1 MNVIVFLSP
10 ALHLFSRSCRPC
22 VLPGPCLPP
31 LSSLILSSLI
41 SLLLSDDSQLRGLH
55 GMHTYIRISNHD
67 TQHNK
72 NFQGFCELLRICMTK
87 QDKTFSAFWC
97 KSKVH
102 LSSNILLWDI
112 KKEILELTSVFT
124 DIYTYALSSCWSQ
137 ILLLLFLHK
146 FI

>member
-1 MNVIVFLSP
+1 
-10 ALHLFSRSCRPC
+10 
-22 VLPGPCLPP
+22 
-31 LSSLILSSLI
+31 
-41 SLLLSDDSQLRGLH
+41 
-55 GMHTYIRISNHD
+55 MHTYIRISNHD

-72 NFQGFCELLRICMTK
+72 NFQGFCELLRLCMAK

-124 DIYTYALSSCWSQ
+124 DIYKYESSYYFFTQVYLKMKCFGLKAFA
-137 ILLLLFLHK
+137 ILELLFHN
-146 FI
+146 

>member
-1 MNVIVFLSP
+1 MG
-10 ALHLFSRSCRPC
+10 C
-22 VLPGPCLPP
+22 
-31 LSSLILSSLI
+31 IL
-41 SLLLSDDSQLRGLH
+41 
-55 GMHTYIRISNHD
+55 TYIRISNHD

-72 NFQGFCELLRICMTK
+72 NFQGFCELLRLCMAK

-124 DIYTYALSSCWSQ
+124 DIYKYEFSSCWNQ
-137 ILLLLFLHK
+137 ILLLFYYTSLFKNEMFWPKSICNSRAAFSQLKVVLICIGSFIRCIQEMDESK
-146 FI
+146 F